1 MKNVYLN
8 PRKITFFIVTYLCF
22 LIFYRLIVDIVI
34 APWFGLK
41 NLTNIDVMLSHED
54 SGRMT
59 NDFAIER

>member
-1 MKNVYLN
+1 M
-8 PRKITFFIVTYLCF
+8 FFNLF
-22 LIFYRLIVDIVI
+22 RLIVDIVL